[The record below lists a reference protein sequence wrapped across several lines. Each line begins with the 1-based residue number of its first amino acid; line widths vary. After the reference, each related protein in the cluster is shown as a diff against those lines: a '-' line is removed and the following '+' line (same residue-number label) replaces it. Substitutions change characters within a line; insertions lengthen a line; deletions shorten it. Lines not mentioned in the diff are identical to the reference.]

1 MPFGL
6 KNAHAVFSRIVI
18 KAFQEYLY
26 KSMGVYFD
34 DWTIYTML
42 KDHLKWLRPML

>member
-6 KNAHAVFSRIVI
+6 KNAPTIFSRIVI

-26 KSMGVYFD
+26 KTMTIYFD
-34 DWTIYTML
+34 DWTIHNL
-42 KDHLKWLRPML
+42 FK